1 MGLLD
6 LFSKK
11 DKEPKAAGQ
20 REMTR
25 LARLASEKLAQNYDR
40 QDAIAR
46 LGELRTAE
54 AVTALFRRF
63 DWTMDPSITDQEEKQ
78 TAADCIAAAGEVAL
92 EPLHQ
97 YCKKAESLT
106 WPLRI
111 LERVIAKERLHDE
124 LLVLLDQFDSEYMRN
139 PEPKIQLLDALAQH
153 PSDDTRVAVEPFLD
167 DMSEPVRFT
176 AASSVLAMANEA
188 SVVTLVAQLA
198 EEESLRVRNRIAR
211 GLAENGWVVPE
222 EQRDVCE
229 TGLPD
234 GFRLVDGRVVAG

>member
-6 LFSKK
+6 LFGKK
-11 DKEPKAAGQ
+11 DKEPKAAGK

-46 LGELRTAE
+46 LGELKTPD
-54 AVTALFRRF
+54 AVTAIFRRF
-63 DWTMDPSITDQEEKQ
+63 DWVMDPSITDQEEKQ
-78 TAADCIAAAGEVAL
+78 IAADCIAAAGEVAL
-92 EPLHQ
+92 EPLHR
-97 YCKKAESLT
+97 YCKKADSLT

-111 LERVIAKERLHDE
+111 LERVIAKERIHGE
-124 LLVLLDQFDSEYMRN
+124 LLLLLDQFDSEYMRN
-139 PEPKIQLLDALAQH
+139 PEPKIQLLDCLAEY
-153 PSDDTRVAVEPFLD
+153 PGEETRVAIEPFLD

-176 AASSVLAMANEA
+176 SVGSVLAMGSEA
-188 SVVTLVAQLA
+188 SVVSLVAQLA

-211 GLAENGWVVPE
+211 GLVERGWVVPE
-222 EQRDVCE
+222 EQRDTCE

-234 GFRLVDGRVVAG
+234 GFRLVDGRVVVV